1 MHPFSPFSPSRV
13 AILSTFRYLKSRN
26 KQLCST
32 AISLICEWLTACAI
46 VLSLFLSFDFAQI
59 FFVVCPHR
67 SGTNL
72 FNGSLI
78 NVVLLQ
84 FNGVFHWAHMICH
97 CVCACVRCTRCL
109 LAVYFALYA
118 LRMHFFSLEE
128 EEKEEEKMQNYT
140 CVHIAHMPFVLR
152 VLSFLNNTVSFA
164 NSILRCCAF
173 VWYALLLRGLSVL
186 VYLCIHLFIFSTFVL
201 SLFSLAPHILIC
213 FHLARAKTQ

>member
-1 MHPFSPFSPSRV
+1 MGMKKEISMKISLRFTVIMHPFSPFSPSSV

-59 FFVVCPHR
+59 FFVVCPHC

-97 CVCACVRCTRCL
+97 CVCACVRCTRCS
-109 LAVYFALYA
+109 LALYFVLYA
-118 LRMHFFSLEE
+118 LRMHFFSLEKAE
-128 EEKEEEKMQNYT
+128 RGRKR
-140 CVHIAHMPFVLR
+140 CRIIR
-152 VLSFLNNTVSFA
+152 VL
-164 NSILRCCAF
+164 ILHTCLLSCAF
-173 VWYALLLRGLSVL
+173 
-186 VYLCIHLFIFSTFVL
+186 
-201 SLFSLAPHILIC
+201 SLFSITL
-213 FHLARAKTQ
+213 FHLRILSCDAAHLFDMRSYYVA